1 MYSKAAPLDI
11 SPRPDI
17 VTRVFMLFQ
26 KVDLDQLD
34 NWADAVSTTK
44 EDVGFWR
51 DIVGVESKDQQE
63 NGSLFRVLE
72 WGGMEII

>member
-26 KVDLDQLD
+26 KVAVDQLD
-34 NWADAVSTTK
+34 LWAEAAK
-44 EDVGFWR
+44 RAEDDVEFWR
-51 DIVGVESKDQQE
+51 AIVGVESKDRQE
-63 NGSLFRVLE
+63 DQNLFRVLE

>member
-17 VTRVFMLFQ
+17 VARVFMLLQ

-51 DIVGVESKDQQE
+51 DVVGVESKDQQE
-63 NGSLFRVLE
+63 DESLFRVLE

>member
-1 MYSKAAPLDI
+1 MYSEAAPLDI

-26 KVDLDQLD
+26 KVDVDQLD
-34 NWADAVSTTK
+34 NWAGGNLKATG
-44 EDVGFWR
+44 EVGFWR
-51 DIVGVESKDQQE
+51 DVVGVESKERQE
-63 NGSLFRVLE
+63 DKNLFRVLE

>member
-1 MYSKAAPLDI
+1 MYSQAAPLDI

-26 KVDLDQLD
+26 KVDSSQLD
-34 NWADAVSTTK
+34 LWADAVK
-44 EDVGFWR
+44 RAGDDVEFWR
-51 DIVGVESKDQQE
+51 DIVGVESSERQKDQT
-63 NGSLFRVLE
+63 LFRVLE

>member
-1 MYSKAAPLDI
+1 MYSQAAPLHI

-26 KVDLDQLD
+26 KVDSSQLHL
-34 NWADAVSTTK
+34 WASAVK
-44 EDVGFWR
+44 RAEDDVGFWR
-51 DIVGVESKDQQE
+51 EVVGVECRERQE
-63 NGSLFRVLE
+63 DKNLFRVLE